1 MTTCDLFAELHDN
14 LLATFYFD
22 AIYLGL
28 ILMIRRFIESR
39 YFLHFRRDYRARDFL
54 DEWFHLLY

>member
-1 MTTCDLFAELHDN
+1 M

-54 DEWFHLLY
+54 DEWF